1 MASVW
6 IPALLRS
13 LTGGQATV
21 SATGTSVLALID
33 DLETRYPGLHARL
46 VDGDRLRPDL
56 AVVVDGKTGRL
67 RLREP
72 VAEASEVHFVATIS
86 GG

>member
-33 DLETRYPGLHARL
+33 DLDTRYPGLRARL
-46 VDGDRLRPDL
+46 VDGDRLRPGL

-72 VAEASEVHFVATIS
+72 VAKGSEVHFVATIS